1 MKVLEVEVVEESL
14 GEGGARPKCPIGKE
28 GVGSSAADEVS
39 LTRPLPAQRQSL
51 LKPVTSSTPGKP
63 ASVIF
68 LLISLDLQ
76 DLHCLCFLTSTHPA
90 YNLRSSLTKIR
101 SECCS

>member
-39 LTRPLPAQRQSL
+39 PTRPLPAQRQSL

-68 LLISLDLQ
+68 LLISLDL
-76 DLHCLCFLTSTHPA
+76 LELNCLCLIPDFHPPC
-90 YNLRSSLTKIR
+90 I
-101 SECCS
+101 

>member
-1 MKVLEVEVVEESL
+1 MLEVEVVEESL

-39 LTRPLPAQRQSL
+39 PTRPLPAQRRFL

-76 DLHCLCFLTSTHPA
+76 DLHRLCFLTSTHPA
-90 YNLRSSLTKIR
+90 YSLVSYKNLK
-101 SECCS
+101 

>member
-68 LLISLDLQ
+68 LLISLDL
-76 DLHCLCFLTSTHPA
+76 LEHCLCFLTSTHPA